1 MNKVK
6 SIITKQK
13 KKLVDKAKNN
23 DYILIFVLNNKKKE
37 KFRFKTPRIA
47 ANWITFIKDD
57 QEYEAPENV
66 PQHFDNY
73 EPDELKVEDMPDWDD
88 GKESQSEDS
97 DGDDLIDKKPSDPI
111 SGEGQKDDKDDRRVT
126 GAASDDLDKESS
138 SEEEG

>member
-1 MNKVK
+1 
-6 SIITKQK
+6 
-13 KKLVDKAKNN
+13 
-23 DYILIFVLNNKKKE
+23 
-37 KFRFKTPRIA
+37 
-47 ANWITFIKDD
+47 
-57 QEYEAPENV
+57 
-66 PQHFDNY
+66 
-73 EPDELKVEDMPDWDD
+73 MPDWDD